1 MDMNVIAQRLFEST
15 VGAENRSKEIE
26 RINPQV
32 EAAVETPAG
41 SEVNPGVRLIKPV
54 PLETALPA
62 MW

>member
-54 PLETALPA
+54 PLETAPPVI
-62 MW
+62 W